1 MVKKSMLRHFVLFLL
16 FLLTPA
22 LLHAELMVIQIDVNG
37 VTRGEFF
44 VERDEAGQ
52 FFLPVTD
59 IPALGLLITP
69 QAITTL
75 GDTSYFSL
83 AEFPEISS
91 NFDEG
96 QLALLLTSPPQY
108 LPASIVDFS
117 RPQHIQVQR
126 PLETSAF
133 VNYRLDFERDSR
145 IAGNEIGLASEV
157 GWRRRNL
164 LLLSGQR
171 YETSNAESRF
181 IRQMTSAT
189 WEWRDDLRRLI
200 VGDAIT
206 PSDLLAPS
214 VRFGGVTVS
223 RNFDLDPSFI
233 QYPTF
238 DYAGSIAGPGEVD
251 IYQNGFKLRT
261 EKLQPGSF
269 QIENLSGAPGYGDIE
284 LVLRDQFGRETRL
297 NSPYYLTDQLLKP
310 GLQEY
315 SYSAGLRRDGYGSSE
330 DRYSAA
336 VLLGM
341 QRYGWTRQMTIGYS
355 LQAGDGLFMI
365 TPRLDLL
372 AGTAGIVTLAAGGST
387 GSQGGGGAGLLRY
400 AFNRRPFSASLEY
413 QVISESWQTLA
424 ESTITGNSLRQ
435 LIRGAIGW
443 GSLTA
448 GSLTIDVAQRRFFD
462 ESSRTTLGAMYSRR
476 LFDKVSCNL
485 FLQQTRDA
493 GKEWSAFAI
502 LSYSPGDRL
511 QTSLRLEAQQ
521 GTSNQAIDVQ
531 RNTPAG
537 TGYGYLATAG
547 HRSGESDS
555 AVYLETSGE
564 EHSRYLN
571 IWGRGYVEEGD
582 AGSAHAISLAA
593 AGALTWVGHH
603 FEPARPVDDS
613 FALVRVGR
621 LPKVKVYRNGEEVG
635 QTDEQGLVLVPGLSS
650 YYDNRISIDDTD
662 IPIDQRISK
671 IEYYLSPP
679 ARSGS
684 CVDFNVVRSQPITGH
699 FYLQRGSDLSP
710 VEYREVELMNAA
722 GQRMTI
728 PTGRGGEFYFAPDDF
743 PAEVGAEPLV
753 TGCEALIK
761 PKDAGELSPR
771 YGATLRVDNKEHTF
785 NIEVPVSDA
794 IFIDLGKIVIDG
806 EPAL

>member
-1 MVKKSMLRHFVLFLL
+1 MTRKPMLRRLIPFLL

-44 VERDEAGQ
+44 VERDETGR
-52 FFLPVTD
+52 FLLPVAD
-59 IPALGLLITP
+59 IPTLGLQITP
-69 QAITTL
+69 HTITTL
-75 GDTSYFSL
+75 DDTSYFSL
-83 AEFPEISS
+83 AEFPEISAS
-91 NFDEG
+91 FDEE
-96 QLALLLTSPPQY
+96 QLVLLLTSPPNY
-108 LPASIVDFS
+108 LPASTIDFS
-117 RPQHIQVQR
+117 RPQHTQVQR

-133 VNYRLDFERDSR
+133 VNYRLDFESDSR
-145 IAGNEIGLASEV
+145 IAGNESGLASEV
-157 GWRRRNL
+157 GWRQRNL

-171 YETSNAESRF
+171 YETSYEESRF
-181 IRQMTSAT
+181 IRQMSNAT
-189 WEWRDDLRRLI
+189 WEWREELRRLI
-200 VGDAIT
+200 VGDDIA
-206 PSDLLAPS
+206 PAGLLVPP
-214 VRFGGVTVS
+214 VQFGGVTVS
-223 RNFDLDPSFI
+223 RNFDLDPAFI
-233 QYPTF
+233 QHPTF
-238 DYAGSIAGPGEVD
+238 DYAGSIAGPGEID

-261 EKLQPGSF
+261 EKVPPGPF
-269 QIENLSGAPGYGDIE
+269 QLENLTGAPGYGDIE

-297 NSPYYLTDQLLKP
+297 SSPYYQTDQLLKP

-330 DRYSAA
+330 DRYSSAI
-336 VLLGM
+336 LLGM
-341 QRYGWTRQMTIGYS
+341 HRYGWNRRLTLGYS
-355 LQAGDGLFMI
+355 LQAGDGLYLVS
-365 TPRLDLL
+365 PRLDVL

-387 GSQGGGGAGLLRY
+387 SDQGGGGAGLLRY

-424 ESTITGNSLRQ
+424 ESAITGNSLRQ

-443 GSLTA
+443 GSLTT
-448 GSLTIDVAQRRFFD
+448 GSLTIDVAQRWFFD

-493 GKEWSAFAI
+493 GSEWSAFAI

-511 QTSLRLEAQQ
+511 QTSLRLEAQR
-521 GTSNQAIDVQ
+521 GTSNQAIDLQ
-531 RNTPAG
+531 RNAPAG

-547 HRSGESDS
+547 HRRGESDR

-564 EHSRYLN
+564 EHNRYLN
-571 IWGRGYVEEGD
+571 IWGRGYIEEGD

-603 FEPARPVDDS
+603 FAPSRPVDDS
-613 FALVRVGR
+613 FALVRVGT
-621 LPKVKVYRNGEEVG
+621 LPEVKVYRNGEEVG
-635 QTDEQGLVLVPGLSS
+635 RTDKNGLVLVPGLTS

-684 CVDFNVVRSQPITGH
+684 CVDFAVVRSQPITGH
-699 FYLQRGSDLSP
+699 LYLQRGEDLSP

-722 GQRMTI
+722 GERITI

-743 PAEVGAEPLV
+743 RAEAGPGPLV
-753 TGCEALIK
+753 TGCAAFLK

-771 YGATLRVDNKEHTF
+771 YRATLDIEGKEHTLT
-785 NIEVPVSDA
+785 IEVPASDA
-794 IFIDLGKIVIDG
+794 IFIDLGKIVIDV